1 MKIPDEFMQ
10 TDKTLPDD
18 SPKPAFKVN
27 GISFNF
33 TLPVDYLFVGHSK
46 TTLTRF
52 WSFLTA
58 YPPLVGIFKEILLIF
73 MRENLY
79 VVDIL

>member
-1 MKIPDEFMQ
+1 MMKIPDEFMQ

-33 TLPVDYLFVGHSK
+33 RGQSK
-46 TTLTRF
+46 YMLTG
-52 WSFLTA
+52 FLTA
-58 YPPLVGIFKEILLIF
+58 YQPL
-73 MRENLY
+73 
-79 VVDIL
+79 VDIL